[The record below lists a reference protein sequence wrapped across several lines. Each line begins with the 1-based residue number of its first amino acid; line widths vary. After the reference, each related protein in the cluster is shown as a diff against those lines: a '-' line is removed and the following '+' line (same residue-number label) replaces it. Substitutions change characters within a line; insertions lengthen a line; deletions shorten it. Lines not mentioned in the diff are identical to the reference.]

1 MTIKSKKSAFDF
13 IKKYQNFFG
22 WLLAFLILFSSGMK
36 HDYWKIAFLSAAY
49 LILAMALY
57 QFFLNKL
64 LLKYLINKKAILYY
78 VYSFLMLG
86 VFVAIFTYL
95 EVRALIYFSQNGK
108 VLIPADIIPIDI
120 TDKKIFIFPHLR
132 MVIFLMG
139 TFAVST
145 TSYLLRRER
154 KSILE
159 REELMRAKLEMEL
172 RYLKSQINPHFL
184 FNALNNIYSMV
195 YSRDENAPESILILS
210 EMLRYVTVDCQADKL
225 SLEKEMK
232 YIERYID
239 MQLMQM
245 EKLPSITFEQDIQNP
260 SFKIAPMIL
269 QPIVENCFKYSRI
282 ESYKEAYIRV
292 QAKQNSTDG
301 FIFIA
306 ENSIAPILSSGNEE
320 RKNGIGLANTKKRLE
335 LLYGKK
341 FEMHIENNS
350 QIYRVELKI
359 NE

>member
-1 MTIKSKKSAFDF
+1 MTIKNKKTAFEF

-22 WLLAFLILFSSGMK
+22 WLLAFFILFSSGLK
-36 HDYWKIAFLSAAY
+36 DDYWGSALLSASY
-49 LILAMALY
+49 LILVMALY
-57 QFFLNKL
+57 QFFLYKVL
-64 LLKYLINKKAILYY
+64 LRYLVNKKAILYY
-78 VYSFLMLG
+78 TYSFLALSF
-86 VFVAIFTYL
+86 FVGIFTYL
-95 EVRALIYFSQNGK
+95 EIKLFLYLHETKR
-108 VLIPADIIPIDI
+108 IILPFEINNI
-120 TDKKIFIFPHLR
+120 TDQKIFIFPHLR
-132 MVIFLMG
+132 MVIFLLG
-139 TFAVST
+139 TFAVTT

-245 EKLPSITFEQDIQNP
+245 EKLPDITFEQDIQNP
-260 SFKIAPMIL
+260 SFKIVPMIL
-269 QPIVENCFKYSRI
+269 QPIIENCFKYSRI
-282 ESYKEAYIRV
+282 ESYKDAYIRI

-301 FIFIA
+301 FVFIA
-306 ENSIAPILSSGNEE
+306 ENSIAPILSPGNEE

-341 FEMHIENNS
+341 FEMHIENNL

-359 NE
+359 CE